1 VGMTTTVLAYLLI
14 ACYFVMERLLR
25 KGKQALNLQPGAS
38 DRSSSR
44 IIWICGLLSIV
55 LVLLAPILNIDQL
68 GNLSNAYLAWAGL
81 LLMFS
86 GLSLRYW
93 SAKVLGEF
101 YTRTLLTVEGQTIIE
116 KAPYS
121 IIRHPG
127 YLGTFM
133 MEVGAGLAVMN
144 WIILSVVAIMGIVSR
159 TYRIKT
165 EEEMLEKSFREQYKV
180 YSIKTWK
187 LFPFIY

>member
-1 VGMTTTVLAYLLI
+1 MTTTLLAYLLI

-55 LVLLAPILNIDQL
+55 LVLLAPILNIYQL
-68 GNLSNAYLAWAGL
+68 GNLGNAYLAWAGL

-101 YTRTLLTVEGQTIIE
+101 YTRTLLTFEGQTIIK

-133 MEVGAGLAVMN
+133 MEIGAGLAVMN
-144 WIILSVVAIMGIVSR
+144 WMILSVVAIMGIISR

-165 EEEMLEKSFREQYKV
+165 EEDMLKGRFGEQYKV
-180 YSIKTWK
+180 YSIKTWRM
-187 LFPFIY
+187 FPFIY

>member
-1 VGMTTTVLAYLLI
+1 MTTTLLTYLLI
-14 ACYFVMERLLR
+14 ACYFIMERLLR

-38 DRSSSR
+38 DRSSSQV
-44 IIWICGLLSIV
+44 IWICGLLSIV
-55 LVLLAPILNIDQL
+55 LVLFAPILNIYQL

-133 MEVGAGLAVMN
+133 MEIGAGLAVMN
-144 WIILSVVAIMGIVSR
+144 WTIILVVVIMGIVSR
-159 TYRIKT
+159 TYRIKA
-165 EEEMLEKSFREQYKV
+165 EEEMLEGRFGKQYKV
-180 YSIKTWK
+180 YSIKTWR